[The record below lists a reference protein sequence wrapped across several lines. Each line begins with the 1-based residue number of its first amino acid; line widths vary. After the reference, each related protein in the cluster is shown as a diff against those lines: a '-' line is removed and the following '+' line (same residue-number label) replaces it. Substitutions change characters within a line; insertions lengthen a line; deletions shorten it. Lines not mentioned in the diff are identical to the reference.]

1 MSQSRAGASGAPARA
16 AAASALQQVLQ
27 HQRSLNVALPE
38 AAQKFKLTAADKGLA
53 QAIAFG
59 VLRDLPTLEWLVAQL
74 VDKPLKPKVRIV
86 HYLLLAGLYQLRSM
100 RTASHAAISATV
112 DGAVLVRQQGLK
124 GLINAVLRSYQ
135 RKQDE
140 CEAEINTAS
149 ELSGNH
155 PGWIKKRLQQRYPQ
169 SWSQI
174 IAANQQQPPMWLR
187 VNARHHNATS
197 YQALLTEAGIESHS
211 YPGLD
216 HGLRL
221 QQPLDV
227 ATLPGFSEG
236 WVSVQD
242 AAAQFAAPL
251 LGAQPAERILDACA
265 APGGKSAHI
274 LEGAACE
281 LTALDIEASRLE
293 RVKDNLQRLAL
304 NATIVEADATANDW
318 WDGELFDRI
327 LLDAPCSATGV
338 IRRHPDIKWLRRE
351 SDIAD
356 LSDLQQTILTN
367 LWSMLKPGGQLLYA
381 TCSVLPEENHQQITH
396 FIDANSDAEW
406 DELPPPPAWLAVDPL
421 ASKGWQ
427 LLPKIDGHDG
437 FYYARLKK
445 QQH

>member
-1 MSQSRAGASGAPARA
+1 MSQPHAGASGAPARA

-38 AAQKFKLTAADKGLA
+38 AAQKYKLAAADKGLA

-112 DGAVLVRQQGLK
+112 DAAVLVRQQGLK

-135 RKQDE
+135 RRQDE
-140 CEAEINTAS
+140 FEAEINTAS

-169 SWSQI
+169 SWPQI

-187 VNARHHNATS
+187 VNALHHNATS

-227 ATLPGFSEG
+227 ATLPGFAQG

-251 LGAQPAERILDACA
+251 LGAQPTERILDACA

-274 LEGAACE
+274 LEAAACE

-381 TCSVLPEENHQQITH
+381 TCSVLPEENQQQITR

-421 ASKGWQ
+421 AGKGWQ